1 MRISDWSSDVCSSDL
16 KVERPETLF
25 HESNLTPERY
35 PSLVEQTRTWVES
48 ILEILDRESR
58 IAMSDARA
66 AATYGNRLT
75 ALAYSR
81 SWMENPV
88 SALTPD
94 ARKREEKKSA
104 GTGQNRVV
112 KATKRAR
119 MQQETDYTF
128 PHSERAINDPTHT

>member
-16 KVERPETLF
+16 
-25 HESNLTPERY
+25 
-35 PSLVEQTRTWVES
+35 
-48 ILEILDRESR
+48 LEILDRESR

-94 ARKREEKKSA
+94 ARKKREKKSD
-104 GTGQNRVV
+104 GTWQKRVV
-112 KATKRAR
+112 KATKKVMR
-119 MQQETDYTF
+119 QQEIDSLFASVEQAMT
-128 PHSERAINDPTHT
+128 APTEPKESIAKQIARVKPKGTVKLTAALFKKKAEV